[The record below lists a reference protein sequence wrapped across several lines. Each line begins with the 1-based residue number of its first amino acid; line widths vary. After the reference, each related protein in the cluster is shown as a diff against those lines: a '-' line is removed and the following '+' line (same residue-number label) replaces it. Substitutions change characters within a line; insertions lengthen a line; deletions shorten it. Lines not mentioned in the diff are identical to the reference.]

1 MVADHSKLLMH
12 LNGQCAACF
21 GTWWYFVCYIIL
33 YLSLRNPKPM
43 NPNEYEVLSFF
54 SFLLNLGLSVRLF
67 SSSRKA
73 PLGTHKIAI
82 SRRRQSFECNL
93 SLVSRGNQSVRETD
107 WMDKQ
112 FLLNQT
118 IKFPGSIPSLWRG
131 IENDH
136 TSFLRILMMMVDSLI
151 LLSPNHWVIYAHSL

>member
-1 MVADHSKLLMH
+1 MVADHSKLLMR

-43 NPNEYEVLSFF
+43 NPNESEVLSFLF
-54 SFLLNLGLSVRLF
+54 FWISGFRCVSLVLLAKLHLVHIKL
-67 SSSRKA
+67 
-73 PLGTHKIAI
+73 
-82 SRRRQSFECNL
+82 QSHVVDNL
-93 SLVSRGNQSVRETD
+93 SSVISHSSPEATSHFRETD